1 MLDMT
6 ELDLE
11 KIWKMVK
18 KTRMSFLSQD
28 TQAPSESSKDGNPL
42 LLTNGLGLLAVAMHA
57 STVCC
62 KLIRINSEW
71 LLISVF
77 RRSLYIL
84 TQIAMKTKHYCLIGL
99 FKKISTA

>member
-11 KIWKMVK
+11 NVWKMVK

-42 LLTNGLGLLAVAMHA
+42 LLPNGLGLLAVAMHA

-62 KLIRINSEW
+62 KLISTISEW
-71 LLISVF
+71 LLNSVF
-77 RRSLYIL
+77 RKSLYIL
-84 TQIAMKTKHYCLIGL
+84 SQIAKMTKHY
-99 FKKISTA
+99 